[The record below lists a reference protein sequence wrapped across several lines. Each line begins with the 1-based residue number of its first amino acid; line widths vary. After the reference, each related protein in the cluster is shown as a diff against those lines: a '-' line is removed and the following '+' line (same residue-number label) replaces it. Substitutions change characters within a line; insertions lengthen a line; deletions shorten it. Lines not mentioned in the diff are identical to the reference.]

1 MMTMLSFNA
10 TDIIV
15 ISGKRHS
22 GKTVLAKWIIDQYL
36 EQDNNVEIFD
46 INNEYQNYKHKA
58 IINKFGLVSEY
69 KLRINELVN
78 NAMSKGNKILVF
90 DDIDTIISQNSIPDA
105 MLECI
110 IRGRHRNIGMILIF
124 RRINSMH
131 KQIIFNAD
139 HFFIYRS
146 KFDLD
151 IRYLQDNL
159 GTEFSLNDLNKY
171 EFLYLNAEDEE
182 FKAKLEI
189 TANKLVKI

>member
-1 MMTMLSFNA
+1 MLSFNA
-10 TDIIV
+10 TDVIV

-36 EQDNNVEIFD
+36 EQDNDVEIFD
-46 INNEYQNYKHKA
+46 INNEYGNYKHKA
-58 IINKFGLVSEY
+58 LINKFASVSDY
-69 KLRINELVN
+69 KLKINELVN
-78 NAMSKGNKILVF
+78 RAMAKGNKILVF
-90 DDIDTIISQNSIPDA
+90 DDVDTIISQNSIPEA

-110 IRGRHRNIGMILIF
+110 IRGRHRNIGLILIF
-124 RRINSMH
+124 RRINTIH
-131 KQIIFNAD
+131 KQIVFNAD

-159 GTEFSLNDLNKY
+159 GTDFSLDNLDKY

-182 FKAKLEI
+182 FKGKLDMN
-189 TANKLVKI
+189 AYKMVRV

>member
-1 MMTMLSFNA
+1 MLSFNA

-182 FKAKLEI
+182 FKAKLDI
-189 TANKLVKI
+189 TANKLVKV

>member
-1 MMTMLSFNA
+1 MLSFNA

-36 EQDNNVEIFD
+36 FQDNDVEIFD

-58 IINKFGLVSEY
+58 IINKFASVSEY

-78 NAMSKGNKILVF
+78 NAMDRGNKILVF
-90 DDIDTIISQNSIPDA
+90 DDVDTIISQNSIPEA

-131 KQIIFNAD
+131 KQIIFNSD

-182 FKAKLEI
+182 FKAKLDI
-189 TANKLVKI
+189 TSNKLVKV

>member
-36 EQDNNVEIFD
+36 FQDNDVEIFD

-58 IINKFGLVSEY
+58 IINKFASVSEY

-78 NAMSKGNKILVF
+78 NAMDRGNKILVF
-90 DDIDTIISQNSIPDA
+90 DDVDTIISQNSIPEA

-182 FKAKLEI
+182 FKAKLDI
-189 TANKLVKI
+189 TSNKLVKV

>member
-1 MMTMLSFNA
+1 MLSFSA
-10 TDIIV
+10 TDVIV
-15 ISGKRHS
+15 VSGKRHS

-36 EQDNNVEIFD
+36 EQDNDVEIFD
-46 INNEYQNYKHKA
+46 INNEYGNYKHKA
-58 IINKFGLVSEY
+58 LINKFASVSDY
-69 KLRINELVN
+69 KLKINELVN
-78 NAMSKGNKILVF
+78 RAMAKGNKILVF
-90 DDIDTIISQNSIPDA
+90 DDVDTIISQNSIPEA

-110 IRGRHRNIGMILIF
+110 IRGRHRNIGLILIF

-159 GTEFSLNDLNKY
+159 GTDFSLDNLDKY
-171 EFLYLNAEDEE
+171 EFLYLSAEDEE
-182 FKAKLEI
+182 FKGKLDMN
-189 TANKLVKI
+189 AYKMVRV